1 MREHKVYI
9 FILQF
14 QIKIIKF
21 TRFIEHIIELLQIL
35 AVARALL
42 FGSQVH
48 TLSSA

>member
-35 AVARALL
+35 A
-42 FGSQVH
+42 SEVH